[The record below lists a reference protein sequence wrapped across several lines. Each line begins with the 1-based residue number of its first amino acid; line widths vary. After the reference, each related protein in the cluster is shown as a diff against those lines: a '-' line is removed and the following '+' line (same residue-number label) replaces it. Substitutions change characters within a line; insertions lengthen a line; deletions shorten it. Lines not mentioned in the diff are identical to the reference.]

1 MDKGR
6 PVRTELNPEQLQD
19 VRTLFQICRGFR
31 RAGYTFSLVY
41 IEEQRCSSGRVMS
54 GLDGEEV
61 GTMSRRRQYTHC
73 DECGRTMYEYDDDVT
88 VYEGQTLCKECFT
101 EILKTYLYDE
111 YIPNHL
117 EELLEKAKE
126 EIG

>member
-1 MDKGR
+1 
-6 PVRTELNPEQLQD
+6 
-19 VRTLFQICRGFR
+19 
-31 RAGYTFSLVY
+31 
-41 IEEQRCSSGRVMS
+41 MS
-54 GLDGEEV
+54 GLDREEV
-61 GTMSRRRQYTHC
+61 RLMSRRRQYTHC

-101 EILKTYLYDE
+101 EILKAYLYDE

-126 EIG
+126 EIGC